1 VLRAQVAC
9 CLLLCDDDSAV
20 AVPAPVAAPIAAP
33 VAAPVAPADP
43 LSSGPRARAVLEA
56 EEARYAEIVARDQAA
71 RARLLDVSA
80 VGATVSHSGCI
91 GSGSV

>member
-1 VLRAQVAC
+1 MLRVQVLAPFSPVM
-9 CLLLCDDDSAV
+9 LT
-20 AVPAPVAAPIAAP
+20 VPALVAAP
-33 VAAPVAPADP
+33 VAAPLVSPVAVPVFPADP

-80 VGATVSHSGCI
+80 VAASVSHSGCT
-91 GSGSV
+91 GSRSG